1 MTETYDEEDDS
12 LKKEEKRAQY
22 FFHCISGMNSRKLMR
37 IYKCTG
43 SFEKALEM
51 EPHELRIRGA
61 IKSDRDEAKTEEA
74 FGRKDIIYESYERLK
89 DSGISYISVFEKEY
103 PARLRN
109 IPDFPAGLFVKGRLP
124 DGSHPSA
131 AVIGARACSEYG
143 KDVAH
148 MFGERLSSF
157 GVQIISGLAAGID
170 SHAQRGAVRAG
181 KSTFSVLGCGVNI
194 CYPKENY
201 YLYRRILD
209 LGGGIISEYPPD
221 TEPLAIN
228 FPQRNRIISGLGD
241 CLLVLE
247 ARKRSGTSITVDFA
261 LDQGREV
268 FALPGRITDPL
279 GKGCN
284 ELIKNGATVLTGP
297 EDVLDY
303 LNIGC
308 CKDCEKTKK
317 QEPALAKTEK
327 TVYAVLDSEEKH
339 VEEIAELSGLSVSE
353 TVGTLMRLEMMGL
366 ARETAGLYYMKIG

>member
-1 MTETYDEEDDS
+1 M
-12 LKKEEKRAQY
+12 KKEEKKAQY
-22 FFHCISGMNSRKLMR
+22 FFHSISGMNARKLRR
-37 IYKCTG
+37 IYKCAG

-51 EPHELRIRGA
+51 GTAGLKDSGA
-61 IKSDRDEAKTEEA
+61 IKSDRDKERTEAA
-74 FGRKDIIYESYERLK
+74 FLQRDSIYEKYEKLG
-89 DSGISYISVFEKEY
+89 DSGISYISFLEKEY
-103 PARLRN
+103 PKRLRN
-109 IPDFPAGLFVKGRLP
+109 IPDFPAGLFIKGRIP
-124 DGSHPSA
+124 DDNIPSA
-131 AVIGARACSEYG
+131 AIIGARACSEYG

-148 MFGERLSSF
+148 RFGESLSSC

-170 SHAQRGAVRAG
+170 SHAQRGAVSAG
-181 KSTFSVLGCGVNI
+181 KSTYSVLGCGVNI
-194 CYPKENY
+194 CYPRENY

-221 TEPLAIN
+221 TEPLAVN

-247 ARKRSGTSITVDFA
+247 ARKKSGTFITVDFA

-284 ELIKNGATVLTGP
+284 ELIKSGAAVLTGP

-303 LNIGC
+303 FNIRGGR
-308 CKDCEKTKK
+308 DGEKTKK

-353 TVGTLMRLEMMGL
+353 TIGILMRLEMLGL